1 MNVMKKAFLFL
12 LLLTL
17 IGGCRK
23 KNVADTRSFYMGVTP
38 WPADF
43 TGPELENAYTF
54 ISNNCDMV
62 SHHFDDGVPWEEAWQ
77 QGAMPVKLQQELSLR
92 IAKTAP
98 GKKILLSV
106 APLNLT
112 RKEKAE
118 YYAKADPGITDSIKQ
133 YWHSLDFNDPK
144 VVTAYTRYV
153 SWLIDRLHPDFVN
166 YGVESTVDTW
176 DPGSFSRY
184 KIFLA
189 AVYAALKS
197 RYPALPFFVSFMVY
211 EFPVALT
218 LASELLPYTDYIALS
233 AYPYSSVSSAANGN
247 TDPSLFPADYFTR
260 FLDLAPGKPFAI
272 AETGYIAEDLDIPSF
287 GLHRRGTAAWQKAY
301 LEKIATLANE
311 RKAKFIIWFCH
322 KDYDAGNITLQNLGL
337 YQDLFG
343 LWEDTGLVDEAGNE
357 RPALR
362 TWMNW
367 LNRRK
372 TN

>member
-1 MNVMKKAFLFL
+1 MKKLFVLGSL
-12 LLLTL
+12 L
-17 IGGCRK
+17 IFFAGCRK
-23 KNVADTRSFYMGVTP
+23 KTAADTRSFYMGVTP

-43 TGPELENAYTF
+43 TEAELENAYAF
-54 ISNNCDMV
+54 ISANCDMV

-77 QGAMPVKLQQELSLR
+77 QGAMPVQFRQELSLR

-112 RKEKAE
+112 RREKAE
-118 YYAKADPGITDSIKQ
+118 YYAKSDPGITDSIKQ

-144 VVTAYTRYV
+144 VITAYVRYV
-153 SWLIDRLHPDFVN
+153 SWLIERLHPDFVN

-176 DPGSFSRY
+176 DPVSFSRY
-184 KIFLA
+184 KSFLA
-189 AVYAALKS
+189 AVYAQLKS

-233 AYPYSSVSSAANGN
+233 AYPYTSVSSAANGN
-247 TDPSLFPADYFTR
+247 TDPSLFPGDYFTR
-260 FLDLAPGKPFAI
+260 FLDLAPGKPFVI

-287 GLHRRGTAAWQKAY
+287 SLHRHGTAAWQKAY
-301 LEKIATLANE
+301 LEKICTLAYE

-322 KDYDAGNITLQNLGL
+322 KDYDAGNRTLQSLGL

-343 LWEDTGLVDEAGNE
+343 LWEDTGLVDEAGRG
-357 RPALR
+357 RPALQSWKEWIKR
-362 TWMNW
+362 I
-367 LNRRK
+367 K
-372 TN
+372 TDY